1 MVGELTRP
9 RATIPLYLT
18 STLLRMLT
26 GSSLDVVRA
35 YALDLAPATGRCR
48 HPIIDSWTSTDK

>member
-1 MVGELTRP
+1 MVGELARP
-9 RATIPLYLT
+9 RATIPLYLS

-26 GSSLDVVRA
+26 GSSLDAARA

-48 HPIIDSWTSTDK
+48 HPIIDSATSIYK